1 MKAKKSPSNKVP
13 RAKQSN
19 RILRVVSFRTPD
31 GLTWPTMS
39 LAVAHRKFA
48 MRVASVGGDEAVLDK
63 IRALRGFLAP
73 HRLEE
78 VFDEPA
84 KKAVQLHLG
93 DLLRNAKSPNGLPA
107 EQLGLRPE
115 QFAEFCELLRDL
127 AKAAR
132 RIARVFGLALR
143 APVPDKL
150 SSDFLAKVYSSAA
163 P

>member
-39 LAVAHRKFA
+39 LAVAHRSFA
-48 MRVASVGGDEAVLDK
+48 MRVERVGGDEVVLDK

-93 DLLRNAKSPNGLPA
+93 DLLRHARHSGLPA

-132 RIARVFGLALR
+132 KSARAFGLALR